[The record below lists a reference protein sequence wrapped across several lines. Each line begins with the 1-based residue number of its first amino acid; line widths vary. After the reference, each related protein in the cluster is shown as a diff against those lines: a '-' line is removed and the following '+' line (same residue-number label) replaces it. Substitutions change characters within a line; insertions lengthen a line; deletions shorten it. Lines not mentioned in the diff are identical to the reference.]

1 MESANAVFTIADL
14 CDAAATGDVDH
25 LRTILDRQP
34 DLINVMVAENNEHRA
49 IHYAVLN
56 GQDEAVRLLVQQGAK
71 FDVGIYP
78 HRSATGALTMAEE
91 RGLDSIVEIM
101 RDEDE
106 KRTLAACE
114 NIEISPENDALFAA
128 MTGRNS
134 IEALRILDHQPGLLN
149 ACHRHGGSVL
159 YTAAC
164 AGLYDLVH
172 LLLERGAD
180 YRHLT
185 PSGASALDGAV
196 QNARP
201 RALPLNE
208 GCLIAAGILLQAGC
222 NVTVETAVILG
233 DIGHVQQA
241 SLDQPERFAND
252 GIKRLGL
259 LQRAVE
265 VDNIDMVRLLLQLG
279 CHPDD
284 EHELIEYENR
294 PKSGGEPLTSAAGSG
309 QYEIALLL
317 LEAGADPNKGPYAS
331 GNPVGQAYNSRD
343 EKMKGLLFRYGGVL
357 EASFAGLEGETAAAA
372 VYLHKDPELAENLL
386 WAAGCGGDINL
397 SGLCLRHLNWESDD
411 DRWMRLLEQPIRL
424 WRLHPHREF
433 KDVDRGVYPEIFR
446 MIIEHGAS
454 PNVVGRFGYR
464 LAHHL
469 AATGTVWGRHVVML
483 ESDRIAFARILVE
496 HDAHLNVLDDLL
508 LSTPLG
514 WAVRWNRYELA
525 EFYLQNGAVP
535 DLSGAEW
542 STPRAWAEKQGNDR
556 ILELIHR
563 YR

>member
-1 MESANAVFTIADL
+1 MDTEAEGAFKIADL
-14 CDAAATGDVDH
+14 CDAATRGDVER
-25 LRTILDRQP
+25 LRLILDRQP
-34 DLINVMVAENNEHRA
+34 GLINVMVAENNEHRA

-56 GQDEAVRLLVQQGAK
+56 CQDEAVRLLVQQGAK

-78 HRSATGALTMAEE
+78 HRSATSALTMAEE
-91 RGLDSIVEIM
+91 RGLNGIVEIM
-101 RDEDE
+101 RKEDE

-114 NIEISPENDALFAA
+114 NIEISPDNDALFAA
-128 MTGRNS
+128 VAGQDAA
-134 IEALRILDHQPGLLN
+134 EALRILDERPELLN

-159 YTAAC
+159 YAAAC
-164 AGLYDLVH
+164 SGLYNLVH

-196 QNARP
+196 QSSI
-201 RALPLNE
+201 PLNK

-222 NVTVETAVILG
+222 DVTLETAVILG
-233 DIGHVQQA
+233 DTSQVQQA
-241 SLDQPERFAND
+241 ALDHPGRFAND
-252 GIKRLGL
+252 GVGRLGL
-259 LQRAVE
+259 LQRAIEADNVE
-265 VDNIDMVRLLLQLG
+265 MVRLLLELG

-284 EHELIEYENR
+284 EHALVEYESR
-294 PKSGGEPLTSAAGSG
+294 PKSGGEPLTRAAGSG
-309 QYEIALLL
+309 QYEIAQLL

-331 GNPVGQAYNSRD
+331 GNPVSQAYNSRD
-343 EKMKGLLFRYGGVL
+343 DTMKGLLFRYGGVL

-372 VYLHKDPELAENLL
+372 VYLHKDPELAEDLL
-386 WAAGCGGDINL
+386 WAAGCGGDVNL
-397 SGLCLRHLNWESDD
+397 AGLCLRHLNWQSDD
-411 DRWMRLLEQPIRL
+411 GRWMRLLEQPIRL

-433 KDVDRGVYPEIFR
+433 KDVDRAVYPEIFR
-446 MIIEHGAS
+446 MILESGAS

-496 HDAHLNVLDDLL
+496 YDADLNVLDDLL
-508 LSTPLG
+508 QSTPLG

-525 EFYLQNGAVP
+525 ELYLQSGADP
-535 DLSGAEW
+535 DLSGADW

-556 ILELIHR
+556 TAELVHR